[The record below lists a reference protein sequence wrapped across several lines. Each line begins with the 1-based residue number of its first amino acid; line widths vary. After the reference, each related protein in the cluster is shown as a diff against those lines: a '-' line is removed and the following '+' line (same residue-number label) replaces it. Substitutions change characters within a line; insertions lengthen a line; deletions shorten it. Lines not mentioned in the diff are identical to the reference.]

1 MAKNYAEMTDHD
13 LLVEML
19 KAQEKDARR
28 GLLAAVSGFTIA
40 AVFAI
45 AFAILI
51 PFAINSLN
59 NIDSALKDCTVMVEN
74 AQVTIQQAQTTLDG
88 IDTMTSN
95 VNSVVVD
102 NTESVNSALTEI
114 NKIDIAKLN
123 KAIDDLANVVGPLAK
138 LFGGGN

>member
-1 MAKNYAEMTDHD
+1 
-13 LLVEML
+13 
-19 KAQEKDARR
+19 
-28 GLLAAVSGFTIA
+28 
-40 AVFAI
+40 VFAI

-114 NKIDIAKLN
+114 NKNYGLVQN
-123 KAIDDLANVVGPLAK
+123 PGW
-138 LFGGGN
+138 

>member
-123 KAIDDLANVVGPLAK
+123 QAIDDLANVVGPLAK